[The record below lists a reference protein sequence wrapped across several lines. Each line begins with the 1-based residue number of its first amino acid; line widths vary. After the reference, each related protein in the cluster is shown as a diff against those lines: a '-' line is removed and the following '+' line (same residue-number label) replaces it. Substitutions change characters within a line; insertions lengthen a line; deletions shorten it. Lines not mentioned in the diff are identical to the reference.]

1 MKILHVVHGLAPD
14 IGGPGMIA
22 VHLAAAQAG
31 LGNDVTVLGN
41 YESRDQIDFSLSHGK
56 TPHFEKIRIR
66 NTEDL
71 SLREHLVPLK
81 GVQCCKQLIDRD
93 TLVHLHGVW
102 EPLLLFAAK
111 LAWSRSARYVVSP
124 HSMLHPWQMQRYRL
138 PKQAL
143 LALAWRRLLRRAFF
157 VQANT
162 VPEVDFVLAVEP
174 AARTEVIPNGVS
186 LEQFGSIAGADS
198 FWNRYPH
205 LKAKPY
211 LLFLAR
217 LHYQKGLRH
226 LVDAFKIVAAWRE
239 DIQLVV
245 AGPDRGERERFERRV
260 ADAGLSDRVHLVGP
274 LYGRDKVLALQ
285 SAACFCLPSLNEG
298 CSLSILEAL
307 ASKVPVVIT
316 EGCMFPEVE
325 QANAGLVV
333 SLQPD
338 AIAKAMITIL
348 GDDAL
353 RQRMSTEAHR
363 LVEQSY
369 SWTRIA
375 GMTLQAYQ
383 RFDTRPL
390 NG

>member
-1 MKILHVVHGLAPD
+1 MKILHVVHGLAPE

-22 VHLAAAQAG
+22 VNLAAAQAG

-41 YESRDQIDFSLSHGK
+41 YEPRDQIDFTHSHRE

-66 NTEDL
+66 NTADL
-71 SLREHLVPLK
+71 SPREHLVPLK
-81 GVQCCKQLIDRD
+81 GAQCCKQLIDPD

-102 EPLLLFAAK
+102 DPLLLFAAR
-111 LAWSRSARYVVSP
+111 LARSRAARYVVSP
-124 HSMLHPWQMQRYRL
+124 HSMLHPWQMRRYHL
-138 PKQAL
+138 SKQAL
-143 LALAWRRLLRRAFF
+143 LALSWRRLLRRAFF

-162 VPEVDFVLAVEP
+162 APEVDFVLAVEP

-186 LEQFGSIAGADS
+186 LEQFGSIADADS
-198 FWNRYPH
+198 FLNRYPY

-211 LLFLAR
+211 ILFLAR

-245 AGPDRGERERFERRV
+245 AGPDRGERRRFARGI
-260 ADAGLSDRVHLVGP
+260 ADAGLSDRVHLTGP
-274 LYGRDKVLALQ
+274 LYGRDKALALQ
-285 SAACFCLPSLNEG
+285 SASCFCLPSLNEG
-298 CSLSILEAL
+298 FSLSILEAL
-307 ASKVPVVIT
+307 ASKVPVVIS

-325 QANAGLVV
+325 HANAGRVV
-333 SLQPD
+333 PLKPG
-338 AIAKAMITIL
+338 AIAGAMITIL
-348 GDDAL
+348 DDEAL
-353 RQRMSTEAHR
+353 RQQMSTEARR
-363 LVEQSY
+363 LVERLY

-375 GMTLQAYQ
+375 EMVLRAYQ
-383 RFDTRPL
+383 RLDARPR